1 VNARKKALL
10 FGLAT
15 VALWSTV
22 ASAFKLSL
30 RHLDPLQ
37 LLLYACVASLL
48 ALAGVLAAQGRLGQ
62 LRRVSRGEL
71 LRCALLGA
79 LNPALYYVILF
90 MAYDLLPAQEAQP
103 INYTWAITLSLLSV
117 PLLGQKLSLRDL
129 AAILISYFGVV
140 IISTHGELTD
150 MRFSSPAGVALA
162 LGSTVVWALY
172 WIGNTR
178 STADPV
184 TGLFFNFLFGLP
196 LVLGATLIFSELPP
210 ITPEALLGGAYVGVF
225 EMGVTFALWL
235 TAMKYAAMPD
245 GGGTARIANLIFLSP
260 FLSLV
265 FIHVLVGEEI
275 LPSTLAGLAFI
286 IAGNALMQLRSGK
299 GK

>member
-1 VNARKKALL
+1 MNARKKALL

-140 IISTHGELTD
+140 VISTHGDLTD

-178 STADPV
+178 STTAPV
-184 TGLFFNFLFGLP
+184 TGLFFNFLFALP

-210 ITPEALLGGAYVGVF
+210 ITPEALMGGAYVGVF

-245 GGGTARIANLIFLSP
+245 GGGTARVANLIFLSP

-265 FIHVLVGEEI
+265 FIHFLVGEEI
-275 LPSTLAGLAFI
+275 LPATLAGLAFI
-286 IAGNALMQLRSGK
+286 IAGNVLMQLRPIGK
-299 GK
+299 

>member
-1 VNARKKALL
+1 
-10 FGLAT
+10 
-15 VALWSTV
+15 
-22 ASAFKLSL
+22 
-30 RHLDPLQ
+30 
-37 LLLYACVASLL
+37 
-48 ALAGVLAAQGRLGQ
+48 
-62 LRRVSRGEL
+62 
-71 LRCALLGA
+71 
-79 LNPALYYVILF
+79 
-90 MAYDLLPAQEAQP
+90 
-103 INYTWAITLSLLSV
+103 
-117 PLLGQKLSLRDL
+117 
-129 AAILISYFGVV
+129 
-140 IISTHGELTD
+140 

-184 TGLFFNFLFGLP
+184 AGLFFNFLFGLP

-210 ITPEALLGGAYVGVF
+210 MTPEALLGGAYVGVF

-245 GGGTARIANLIFLSP
+245 GGGTARVANLIFLSP

-265 FIHVLVGEEI
+265 FIHFLVGEEI
-275 LPSTLAGLAFI
+275 LPATLVGLAFI

-299 GK
+299 G

>member
-140 IISTHGELTD
+140 IISTHGDLTD

-184 TGLFFNFLFGLP
+184 TGLFFNFLFALP

-210 ITPEALLGGAYVGVF
+210 MTPEALLGGVYVGVF